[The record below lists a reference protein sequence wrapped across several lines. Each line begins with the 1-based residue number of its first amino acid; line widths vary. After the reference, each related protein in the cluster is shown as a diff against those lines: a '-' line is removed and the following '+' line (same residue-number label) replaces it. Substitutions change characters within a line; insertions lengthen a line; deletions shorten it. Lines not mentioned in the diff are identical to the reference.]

1 MIESFSATRTQLS
14 RQVEHWSLA
23 TSRLG
28 DLDNLAS
35 PNAWSGLEQY
45 LGTAIRQRLNET
57 VTRLQWQVNKLRAD
71 LKMAH
76 NETALKQV
84 QLQLVNFRKSYLR
97 TETTL
102 DFYADAI
109 TVRNNPRLEPLLR
122 ACDSLAYRSLKSVLD
137 QLDKPTPLIL
147 TYLDKGLGASI
158 LKAGLR
164 LWDQHL
170 ENPAA
175 AIKIVNHNLYRP
187 TALIHETGH
196 QFAHI
201 VGWNAE
207 LAETLDNQLTNDSLE
222 AAEVWSSWSSEI
234 AADAFAFVHTGYASV
249 VGLHDVL
256 SGGDRFVFRYRLG
269 DPHPISYIRVLLG
282 TEMCRQ
288 FYGTGPWDDMASAWI
303 KTYSLQKANSS
314 TRELLQQSVSLLPK
328 VVDIALRTPMRSFG
342 GRPLTALVDPMRV
355 SPESL
360 IRLEQTI
367 GPALY
372 TSMHWVWTES
382 IRLLALTGLKVAT
395 MPEKAAEAL
404 EQQQAWMLRLG
415 DTLKA
420 A

>member
-1 MIESFSATRTQLS
+1 MIESLSATRIQLS
-14 RQVEHWSLA
+14 RQVEHWSMA

-35 PNAWSGLEQY
+35 PNAWGGLERY
-45 LGTAIRQRLNET
+45 LGTAIRQRLNEA
-57 VTRLQWQVNKLRAD
+57 VTQLQWQVDKLRAD
-71 LKMAH
+71 LKIAQ

-84 QLQLVNFRKSYLR
+84 QLQLVNFRRSYLR

-109 TVRNNPRLEPLLR
+109 SVRNNPRLEPLLR

-164 LWDQHL
+164 LWDQNL

-201 VGWNAE
+201 VGWNGE
-207 LAETLDNQLTNDSLE
+207 LAETLDNQLSNDSLD
-222 AAEVWSSWSSEI
+222 AAEAWSSWASEI

-256 SGGDRFVFRYRLG
+256 SGGDRFVFRYRVG

-288 FYGTGPWDDMASAWI
+288 FYGAGPWDDMAHAWI

-314 TRELLQQSVSLLPK
+314 TGELLEQSVSLLPK
-328 VVDIALRTPMRSFG
+328 IVDITLRTPMRSFG
-342 GRPLTALVDPMRV
+342 GRPLSALVNPMRV

-360 IRLEQTI
+360 IRLERQL

-395 MPEKAAEAL
+395 MPEQAAEAL

-415 DTLKA
+415 GTLKA